1 MERNKISCK
10 GYEITLTD
18 RETGKSVAVTLD
30 RREDLDNPKWMVN
43 GDKYVGYF
51 SNLEAAWKEACRH
64 VKYETKGMK
73 DEIPRKEL

>member
-64 VKYETKGMK
+64 IKYETKGMK
-73 DEIPRKEL
+73 DEN

>member
-18 RETGKSVAVTLD
+18 RETGKVVTVTLEE
-30 RREDLDNPKWMVN
+30 RGDLDNPKWVVN
-43 GDKYVGYF
+43 GKRYAGYF

-73 DEIPRKEL
+73 DDS

>member
-73 DEIPRKEL
+73 DVIPRKEL

>member
-18 RETGKSVAVTLD
+18 RGTGKSVAVTLD

-43 GDKYVGYF
+43 GEKYVGYF

>member
-18 RETGKSVAVTLD
+18 RETGISVAVTLD

>member
-30 RREDLDNPKWMVN
+30 RREDLDSPKWMVN
-43 GDKYVGYF
+43 GEKYVGYF

-64 VKYETKGMK
+64 VKYEGMK

>member
-1 MERNKISCK
+1 MERNKISCR

-18 RETGKSVAVTLD
+18 RETGKVVTVTLEE
-30 RREDLDNPKWMVN
+30 RGDLDNPKWVVN
-43 GDKYVGYF
+43 GKRYAGYF

-73 DEIPRKEL
+73 DDS

>member
-30 RREDLDNPKWMVN
+30 RREDLDKPKWMVN

-51 SNLEAAWKEACRH
+51 SNLETAWKEACRH

-73 DEIPRKEL
+73 DEIPRKKL

>member
-1 MERNKISCK
+1 MGNKISCK

-18 RETGKSVAVTLD
+18 SETGKAVTVTLEE
-30 RREDLDNPKWMVN
+30 RGDLDNPKWVVN
-43 GDKYVGYF
+43 GKRYAGYF

-73 DEIPRKEL
+73 DDS

>member
-30 RREDLDNPKWMVN
+30 RREDLDNPK
-43 GDKYVGYF
+43 YVGYF

-64 VKYETKGMK
+64 IKYETKGMK
-73 DEIPRKEL
+73 DEIPGKEL

>member
-64 VKYETKGMK
+64 IKYETKGMK
-73 DEIPRKEL
+73 DDS

>member
-10 GYEITLTD
+10 GFEITLTD

-43 GDKYVGYF
+43 GEKYVGYF

-73 DEIPRKEL
+73 DEIPGKEL

>member
-1 MERNKISCK
+1 MGNKISCK

-43 GDKYVGYF
+43 GEKYVGYF

>member
-73 DEIPRKEL
+73 DDS

>member
-1 MERNKISCK
+1 MERNKTSCK

-30 RREDLDNPKWMVN
+30 RREDLDKPKWMVN

-51 SNLEAAWKEACRH
+51 SNLETAWKEACRH

-73 DEIPRKEL
+73 DEIPRKKL

>member
-30 RREDLDNPKWMVN
+30 RREDLDKPKWMVN

-51 SNLEAAWKEACRH
+51 SNLETAWKEACRH

-73 DEIPRKEL
+73 DEIPGKKL

>member
-1 MERNKISCK
+1 MGNKISCK

-30 RREDLDNPKWMVN
+30 RREDLDSPKWMVN
-43 GDKYVGYF
+43 GEKYVGYF